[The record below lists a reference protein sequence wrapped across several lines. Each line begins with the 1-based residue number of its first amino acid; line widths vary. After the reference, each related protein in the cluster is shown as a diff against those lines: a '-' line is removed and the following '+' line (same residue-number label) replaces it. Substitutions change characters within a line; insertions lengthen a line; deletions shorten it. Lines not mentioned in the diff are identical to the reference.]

1 MSQLDP
7 EVQIRL
13 IDAVVDLLGVGTRL
27 RSEDH
32 ARKYLASFRYLYC
45 GLAAAVV
52 KGEVR
57 MEGEPEECF
66 LALPPMRS
74 GRRPLQ

>member
-13 IDAVVDLLGVGTRL
+13 IDAAVELLGMNTHL

-32 ARKYLASFRYLYC
+32 ARKYIASFRYLYC
-45 GLAAAVV
+45 QLAAAVS
-52 KGEVR
+52 KGEAR
-57 MEGEPEECF
+57 TEGEPEECF
-66 LALPPMRS
+66 LKLPVTRS
-74 GRRPLQ
+74 AK

>member
-13 IDAVVDLLGVGTRL
+13 IDAVVDLLGMGTRL

-32 ARKYLASFRYLYC
+32 ARKYMASFRYLYC
-45 GLAAAVV
+45 GLSAAVA
-52 KGEVR
+52 KGETR
-57 MEGEPEECF
+57 TEGEPEECF

-74 GRRPLQ
+74 GKRALQ